1 MRSKVTYV
9 RLRQITYM
17 SESKPHQFRPPL
29 YHDESADDGKRGG
42 GDKAGDRGREKQGW
56 DAYRKWLSS
65 MNGKPQTRRVP
76 IDHSVYSWKGY
87 QSWADRV
94 RDAWDSEDS

>member
-1 MRSKVTYV
+1 
-9 RLRQITYM
+9 M

-29 YHDESADDGKRGG
+29 YHEEPVAPSRET
-42 GDKAGDRGREKQGW
+42 DRDANAKGREEQQGW

-65 MNGKPQTRRVP
+65 VNGKPQTRRAP

-87 QSWADRV
+87 QTWTDRV
-94 RDAWDSEDS
+94 RDAFEPEDS